1 MTKHLAPLLL
11 ITLFIFS
18 PNSWAEDHSKG
29 NPHPIAEEGP
39 KKNVERCEAWAIE
52 TFQDPKGGPKVYCE
66 SGRGKELKA
75 GKKASEACQAH
86 SDTVWKAEHIILK
99 PTTQDCEGA
108 CVAKIQTLCSD
119 TTSQAC
125 WHAELMKIHYN
136 MISNPEENKNV
147 PPEKDGKAFTHKRN
161 SDMEGDGSRME
172 VFETKGSCE
181 MIIAFRGTKNE
192 NDVIQDADFI
202 PDQGTQYHAGF
213 VKSANS
219 YKPLIEKALADA
231 KKICGKEV
239 KVTLTGHSL
248 GGAVAYAVA
257 NILKDVKNLGSPELV
272 LFGTPRVKTIL
283 NRTADKVRAV
293 HYFIDNDPAV
303 VFPSKPPF
311 KDLTDNMFKFNDMPI
326 GAEVA
331 IPGQE
336 LFQNHL
342 PRHYVNKMLDF
353 CKGENP
359 PEAKKPTHTAV
370 GWLKDAGDRVARS
383 VKDAVKKQVVEGA
396 VRAIKEVD
404 AIGDDARTLIK
415 NQDNSKPTPGN
426 FFIYNDGVGFATKLA
441 CGKFAFYYSKTEAGQ
456 NYFCNGSGYNTN
468 AETGCGNSCK
478 GGDSAPGKAC
488 LQGCYDRMTQ
498 FCIGNWKC

>member
-1 MTKHLAPLLL
+1 
-11 ITLFIFS
+11 
-18 PNSWAEDHSKG
+18 
-29 NPHPIAEEGP
+29 
-39 KKNVERCEAWAIE
+39 
-52 TFQDPKGGPKVYCE
+52 
-66 SGRGKELKA
+66 
-75 GKKASEACQAH
+75 
-86 SDTVWKAEHIILK
+86 
-99 PTTQDCEGA
+99 
-108 CVAKIQTLCSD
+108 
-119 TTSQAC
+119 
-125 WHAELMKIHYN
+125 

-311 KDLTDNMFKFNDMPI
+311 KDLTDNMFKFEQMPI
-326 GAEVA
+326 GEKVGQ
-331 IPGQE
+331 PGQE
-336 LFQNHL
+336 VFQNHL
-342 PRHYVNKMLDF
+342 PVHYVNKMLDF
-353 CKGENP
+353 CEGKNS
-359 PEAKKPTHTAV
+359 PTPQTEPNYTAV
-370 GWLKDAGDRVARS
+370 GLAADAAKRVALT
-383 VKDAVKKQVVEGA
+383 VLDKAVDLLPGTSANGERLPGGRETVEA
-396 VRAIKEVD
+396 F
-404 AIGDDARTLIK
+404 K
-415 NQDNSKPTPGN
+415 NWQDNSNANPGDRHN
-426 FFIYNDGVGFATKLA
+426 KADGVKFAKEIA
-441 CGKFAFYYSKTEAGQ
+441 CGVWSVFISKTTNGRKT
-456 NYFCNGSGYNTN
+456 FCVGTNGVNLT
-468 AETGCGNSCK
+468 AEERCRDKCSNPGLECLKGCHEQMR
-478 GGDSAPGKAC
+478 
-488 LQGCYDRMTQ
+488 L
-498 FCIGNWKC
+498 FCIGNWSCDGDPLAG